1 MLSATRSIYESGK
14 KDFHE
19 VVNLMDNL
27 KLGDRKKLD
36 IDRLCKIYQGDIPTD
51 DLRHIFPFDFF
62 LDIESY
68 N

>member
-36 IDRLCKIYQGDIPTD
+36 IGRLCKIYQGDIPTE

>member
-36 IDRLCKIYQGDIPTD
+36 ICRLCKIYQGDIPT
-51 DLRHIFPFDFF
+51 
-62 LDIESY
+62 
-68 N
+68 